1 MRSWLAQSLRALE
14 DMVDS
19 GELTEDELRALAKNA
34 LVPSVGTVPPPAP
47 PFDAY
52 GLPMVDDEEES
63 TRDTPDE
70 TGVHSAQP
78 ASSAGAGAAAGPA
91 SHRSGTMPRVDVAK
105 TGTKK

>member
-1 MRSWLAQSLRALE
+1 MRSWLAQSLRTLE

-19 GELTEDELRALAKNA
+19 GELTEEELRAIAKNA
-34 LVPSVGTVPPPAP
+34 LVPSVGTWPPPP
-47 PFDAY
+47 SPFDGY
-52 GLPMVDDEEES
+52 GLPMVDEEEES

-78 ASSAGAGAAAGPA
+78 ASSAIVAASPPT
-91 SHRSGTMPRVDVAK
+91 HRSGTMPRVDVAK